1 MQELK
6 NHASNIPSQ
15 VVRHTMTEIN
25 KNFSNTIYFIKEIDR
40 SIPELSCSLFAL
52 NKIFALI
59 TGCSTL
65 SQLNEEFPL
74 INDFGV
80 SLLILFF
87 HKPTNQKLDYKLL
100 PAATAIIGSKIWS
113 LKLFKMVLGV
123 HWM

>member
-80 SLLILFF
+80 SLLILCSC
-87 HKPTNQKLDYKLL
+87 KPVYQNLDFK
-100 PAATAIIGSKIWS
+100 IIPTDRKIAGSK
-113 LKLFKMVLGV
+113 L
-123 HWM
+123 